1 MIYEWLKDIYE
12 KTEGHGVAQSVKQLT
27 LDFSLGHDLRVL
39 TLSPMLGSSHAWDY
53 LSPFASS

>member
-27 LDFSLGHDLRVL
+27 LDFSLGHDLRVM
-39 TLSPMLGSSHAWDY
+39 TLSPTFGSILGKQ
-53 LSPFASS
+53 PP